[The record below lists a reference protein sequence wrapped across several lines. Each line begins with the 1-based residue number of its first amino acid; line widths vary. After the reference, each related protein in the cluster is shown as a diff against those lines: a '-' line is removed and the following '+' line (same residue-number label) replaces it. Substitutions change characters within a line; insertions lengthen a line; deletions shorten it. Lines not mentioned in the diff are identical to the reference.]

1 MARLIGID
9 EAGLGP
15 VVGPLVATAV
25 TLEVPDELLEADLW
39 ACLAG
44 AVGRRLADR
53 SPVVIADSK
62 ALYHGPR
69 APGGLGPLERGVLAA
84 LGCLGTPPATMGEL
98 LGAVC
103 GDDPVP
109 TPGEPWLDGPD
120 LPLPRA
126 TVPGDLAERT
136 GMLRGCLAAAGVRVA
151 AVRSRVVHPAG
162 LNLLLDHHDNK
173 AEAAFEVFA
182 ELLGEILE
190 TPTPALVHADRLG
203 GRHCY
208 HEHLGRVRGV
218 EWAWILEEGA
228 RRSSYRLETAG
239 RPVEVRFT
247 VDGDAAQLPV
257 ALASMV
263 SKYIRELHMELLNRF
278 WCGCVPG
285 LEPTAGYFTDGSRF
299 LAEIEPARRRLG
311 ITLTSLRRSR

>member
-15 VVGPLVATAV
+15 VLGPLVATAV
-25 TLEVPDELLEADLW
+25 TLDVPDELLEADLW

-84 LGCLGTPPATMGEL
+84 LGCLAGIPATMGEL
-98 LGAVC
+98 HAAVC
-103 GDDPVP
+103 GADPATAPDDPLLE
-109 TPGEPWLDGPD
+109 GAD

-126 TVPGDLAERT
+126 TVPDDLAERT
-136 GMLRGCLAAAGVRVA
+136 LMLRGCMAAAGVRVA
-151 AVRSRVVHPAG
+151 AIRSRVVHPAH
-162 LNLLLDHHDNK
+162 LNRLLERCDNK

-182 ELLGEILE
+182 ELLGRILE
-190 TPTPALVHADRLG
+190 TPSPALIHADRLG
-203 GRHCY
+203 GRRRY
-208 HEHLGRVRGV
+208 HEHLGRVAGV
-218 EWAWILEEGA
+218 EWAWILDEGP

-239 RPVEVRFT
+239 APVEIRFS
-247 VDGDAAQLPV
+247 VDGDAGQLPV
-257 ALASMV
+257 ALASMI
-263 SKYIRELHMELLNRF
+263 SKYLRELHMELLNRF
-278 WCGCVPG
+278 WCGHVPG

-299 LAEIEPARRRLG
+299 LAEIEPVRRRLG
-311 ITLTSLRRSR
+311 IPLATLRRSR

>member
-25 TLEVPDELLEADLW
+25 TLDVPDELLEADLW
-39 ACLAG
+39 ARLAG

-53 SPVVIADSK
+53 SPVAIADSK

-84 LGCLGTPPATMGEL
+84 LGCLGTQPATMGEL

-103 GDDPVP
+103 GADRTPVP
-109 TPGEPWLDGPD
+109 TEPWLDGAD
-120 LPLPRA
+120 LSLPLVA
-126 TVPGDLAERT
+126 VPDDLAGRT
-136 GMLRGCLAAAGVRVA
+136 RKLRRCLAAAGVAVA
-151 AVRSRVVHPAG
+151 EVRTRVVQPAD
-162 LNLLLDHHDNK
+162 LNRLLERHDNK

-182 ELLGEILE
+182 DLLEGILG
-190 TPTPALVHADRLG
+190 TRRPALVHADRLG
-203 GRHCY
+203 GRHRY
-208 HEHLGRVRGV
+208 HEHLCRIAGV
-218 EWAWILEEGA
+218 EWAWILEEGP
-228 RRSSYRLETAG
+228 RRSCYRLETRDA
-239 RPVEVRFT
+239 PVEVRFT
-247 VDGDAAQLPV
+247 VDGDAGQLPV

-263 SKYIRELHMELLNRF
+263 SKYVRELHMELLNRF
-278 WCGCVPG
+278 WCERVSG
-285 LEPTAGYFTDGSRF
+285 LQPTAGYFTDGNRF

-311 ITLTSLRRSR
+311 VPLTSLRRVR